1 MATSRVVVGVDGS
14 PLAWAA
20 TRYAA
25 HHASLHGQALHVVHA
40 FASDM
45 PLLGFG
51 ALSDRSV
58 VLAEGRR
65 IVDAAT
71 ARAHTVD
78 ASLVVTSRC
87 YDGFASPALINSSG
101 PGTSVV
107 VVGAVGHGAI
117 NRMLVGAVAMQVVM
131 HAMSPVIV
139 VGDEA
144 APSAEAVAG
153 PVVVGVDGSP
163 SSLRALDAAR
173 AEAAIRGAP
182 LHAVRVWEASGPDD
196 PTLADDA
203 AWEDFGRAF
212 EGTVRAA
219 ANAGVE
225 TSAHVVRSDPVGTLI
240 DHSDAACLLVV
251 GARGAGGFPCLR
263 IGSTAMRL
271 IGHTRCPLL
280 ITR

>member
-1 MATSRVVVGVDGS
+1 
-14 PLAWAA
+14 
-20 TRYAA
+20 
-25 HHASLHGQALHVVHA
+25 
-40 FASDM
+40 M

-101 PGTSVV
+101 PGTSV
-107 VVGAVGHGAI
+107 
-117 NRMLVGAVAMQVVM
+117 
-131 HAMSPVIV
+131 
-139 VGDEA
+139 
-144 APSAEAVAG
+144 
-153 PVVVGVDGSP
+153 VVVGVDGSP

-251 GARGAGGFPCLR
+251 GARGAGGFPGLR